1 MKDERCKQLMEQ
13 VGLPNS
19 QSLMIALRQ
28 VENETEHRLSK
39 LIAEKDALLR
49 EAALAM
55 VHSRDNGFVY
65 RDQFDLVINKINE
78 AQAEGST

>member
-1 MKDERCKQLMEQ
+1 MEQ

-39 LIAEKDALLR
+39 LIAEKDVLLR
-49 EAALAM
+49 EA
-55 VHSRDNGFVY
+55 VDFIDRGFVSLEAGNLA
-65 RDQFDLVINKINE
+65 DKINE
-78 AQAEGST
+78 ALAE